1 MTYITY
7 HSLIPG
13 PCVDFVDRL
22 NHLLNFLAP
31 ALFLALLLPLA
42 GRWCVRPSRPA
53 PPWWLQTVVHSV
65 LGSAVLLAGL
75 WWLGHDG
82 KMLTYAALVLVAASV
97 QWLCLRAWQQ

>member
-1 MTYITY
+1 MRMVFWMWMTI
-7 HSLIPG
+7 IVVG
-13 PCVDFVDRL
+13 
-22 NHLLNFLAP
+22 LAVMIV
-31 ALFLALLLPLA
+31 LPLA

-65 LGSAVLLAGL
+65 LGSVVLLAELG
-75 WWLGHDG
+75 WLGHDG

>member
-1 MTYITY
+1 M
-7 HSLIPG
+7 
-13 PCVDFVDRL
+13 
-22 NHLLNFLAP
+22 
-31 ALFLALLLPLA
+31 AL
-42 GRWCVRPSRPA
+42 
-53 PPWWLQTVVHSV
+53 HSV

>member
-1 MTYITY
+1 M
-7 HSLIPG
+7 
-13 PCVDFVDRL
+13 DFVDLL

-42 GRWCVRPSRPA
+42 GRWCVRAQRPPCPV
-53 PPWWLQTVVHSV
+53 PPWWLQVALHSV